1 MEIVILGWV
10 LLITLLCLTTFGFFW
25 CFTVLIGCVTF
36 LIGLLTVLY
45 LQHANLE
52 NYLDSGLLEN
62 PLEDRNTNNGIKNI
76 VSTLSEKRPR
86 TTHKTDSRLTGS
98 DVIDRA
104 LRDIVTYILR
114 DYVHSWYN
122 KITNLPNDDERSF
135 DKAIRS
141 SIQYA
146 VSRVSERVK
155 EVDWLSFL
163 TTKLVDKVAEHIKLY
178 RQAQQEC
185 TSLLTTNSSKISPKT
200 SPKKHIKTH
209 RRNKSDTDVKW
220 NSSGQS
226 NIQTKFYTDHQ
237 NADNQIKSD
246 NIDEEAVELFLS
258 KDSRG
263 RIVSDERTLE
273 EHLTSLVDL
282 VLFFVLPAEDFA
294 CPSLRSI
301 LGSIISCFVLRPLF
315 DLLSEPDTVNLI
327 ILKICCKDGPP
338 AGEHLLTT
346 LRFCNDV
353 NELSVM
359 REMLRAEIHQL
370 RSSSSTHADSSI
382 KQQIGSLQYGEKMV
396 NNKLGQL
403 KGNIEPDTSAST
415 ILPLLSFEQ
424 LLSGDVALSF
434 YLDYLTQVNKQNYLF
449 FYNTVEHWK
458 TSVREQSQNKATKM
472 RNIRNGST
480 SSTNANTSNGNNN
493 NNALSTNDE
502 LRETAQKIYEKF
514 LSEHKS
520 DRVEVPSQMLNDL
533 RLKIANKA
541 LIPSENWFDEIQ
553 DNVFGKFKTEDI
565 FLTDFYRSRLY
576 IHMLAELDMLT
587 HGQHDYDCTS
597 NLDNDSIS
605 SLEMVAGSSET
616 DSGGAPDIDFCQSV
630 LENDK
635 LSECVMDGE
644 ALKHK
649 VPLIQQTNADNNG
662 YQKPKEYQF
671 DDKKLSTKFDYMKHT
686 RSRSDSIVRQ
696 RTLSPLRHNIK
707 SGDYQ
712 ASIEGSVATAKF
724 AFEHYNASFL
734 ADNYDLTMEI
744 IQTAIACEGGRSWG
758 VYALN
763 VLCHRKKVQDGSLNS
778 RLQNDCSSPL
788 LQWHVYR
795 RYSHFLDLQKSVK
808 KKYPDLSKLPFP
820 AKRAFHNMDRTVLE
834 HRKTVLNTFISALC
848 EHARRIKHH
857 TLTQRVYYYDG
868 LLEMLIE
875 FCEPQAYDKQV
886 AKGAMIRTID
896 TIVSPLRSGMR
907 SIKNMPDQLLNSVDE
922 FVGGLSRVLLG
933 VPDEID
939 ADNPAIRSALVLL
952 DEAFDLKGRSQWLR
966 RGVLSKALQGTWLGT
981 VVNRRLL
988 QLAGSL
994 AGHGM
999 VLQAISY
1006 VRNALWP
1013 NGERAQSQPKRDQD
1027 TVHRTRIA
1035 AKTALLASFSEDLK
1049 HVLGSETT
1057 RIGLLNVCLLL
1068 QKKQLNVRLI
1078 LVVFE
1083 DILTA
1088 LYPNIG
1094 KALIAKNIN
1103 VPPVRDNR

>member
-1 MEIVILGWV
+1 MSEE
-10 LLITLLCLTTFGFFW
+10 F
-25 CFTVLIGCVTF
+25 
-36 LIGLLTVLY
+36 
-45 LQHANLE
+45 
-52 NYLDSGLLEN
+52 S
-62 PLEDRNTNNGIKNI
+62 
-76 VSTLSEKRPR
+76 LSMGK
-86 TTHKTDSRLTGS
+86 
-98 DVIDRA
+98 
-104 LRDIVTYILR
+104 
-114 DYVHSWYN
+114 
-122 KITNLPNDDERSF
+122 
-135 DKAIRS
+135 
-141 SIQYA
+141 
-146 VSRVSERVK
+146 
-155 EVDWLSFL
+155 
-163 TTKLVDKVAEHIKLY
+163 
-178 RQAQQEC
+178 
-185 TSLLTTNSSKISPKT
+185 
-200 SPKKHIKTH
+200 
-209 RRNKSDTDVKW
+209 
-220 NSSGQS
+220 
-226 NIQTKFYTDHQ
+226 
-237 NADNQIKSD
+237 
-246 NIDEEAVELFLS
+246 
-258 KDSRG
+258 
-263 RIVSDERTLE
+263 
-273 EHLTSLVDL
+273 HLTSLVDL
-282 VLFFVLPAEDFA
+282 VLFFILPSEDFA

-301 LGSIISCFVLRPLF
+301 LGSLISCCVLRPLF

-370 RSSSSTHADSSI
+370 RSASSLHVDSSI
-382 KQQIGSLQYGEKMV
+382 KQQIGSLQYVEKMI

-403 KGNIEPDTSAST
+403 KGNIEPDTSSST

-458 TSVREQSQNKATKM
+458 TSVREQSQNKTTNQLATKM
-472 RNIRNGST
+472 RSIRNGTT
-480 SSTNANTSNGNNN
+480 SSTNSTTTTNGNNN
-493 NNALSTNDE
+493 SHPMNSNEE

-514 LSEHKS
+514 LSDKNS

-541 LIPSENWFDEIQ
+541 LNPSENWFDEIQ

-597 NLDNDSIS
+597 NLDNDSVS

-616 DSGGAPDIDFCQSV
+616 DSGGAPAENEPSANETTVKKDKNEVNGARGMDSV
-630 LENDK
+630 K
-635 LSECVMDGE
+635 
-644 ALKHK
+644 AT
-649 VPLIQQTNADNNG
+649 VPIIQQTNVDG
-662 YQKPKEYQF
+662 VLQKSEDYQF

-696 RTLSPLRHNIK
+696 RTLSPLKHNVKNIDGQGLVQQTNK
-707 SGDYQ
+707 FGNT
-712 ASIEGSVATAKF
+712 IEGSVATAKF
-724 AFEHYNASFL
+724 AFEHYSANFL
-734 ADNYDLTMEI
+734 AENYDLSMEI
-744 IQTAIACEGGRSWG
+744 IQTAIACEGGKSWG

-763 VLCHRKKVQDGSLNS
+763 VLCHRKKQQDTSTNNNNS
-778 RLQNDCSSPL
+778 ATRQQNLQNESSSSL

-834 HRKTVLNTFISALC
+834 HRKTVLNSFVTALC

-857 TLTQRVYYYDG
+857 NQSQRVYYYEG
-868 LLEMLIE
+868 LLELLIE

-886 AKGAMIRTID
+886 ARGAMIRTID

-966 RGVLSKALQGTWLGT
+966 RGVLSKALQGTWLGN

-1013 NGERAQSQPKRDQD
+1013 NGERAQSPPKRDQD

-1057 RIGLLNVCLLL
+1057 RLGLLNVCLLL
-1068 QKKQLNVRLI
+1068 QKKQLNMRLI

-1088 LYPNIG
+1088 LYPSIM
-1094 KALIAKNIN
+1094 KALISKNN
-1103 VPPVRDNR
+1103 ENCKTKKDNR